1 MRVLH
6 LDTGLGW
13 RGGQQQGY
21 LLHRELLR
29 EGVDSRLLARG
40 ELLAR
45 CVRESVPAETLPGR
59 RPWDPRVL
67 ARLLRLTRPDRGP
80 GAAGAGPVVLHAHD
94 GHAEALGA
102 VVRALRPDTRLVC
115 HRRVSYPPGRGPL
128 SRWKR
133 SRADA
138 WIAVSAEVAQVLRA
152 AGVHGARIRVVHSA
166 LDAETFRAAAATG
179 NAVALR
185 ASLGIPEGVPVVG
198 FSAAF
203 SPQKGH
209 GVLVDAAPGV
219 LHDVPDAVFLLPGEG
234 ELLPSL
240 RARVQAIGLSGAFRF
255 PGFRRDV
262 AALTGLFTVG
272 VVPSVDGEGSS
283 ASLKEPMALGIPVV
297 ASSLAGNLEVV
308 GDAGLTFANRDVA
321 GLTAALVGLL
331 QDPARRADLGRRG
344 RRRVDAFTPSA
355 MAGGAL
361 AVYRELAG

>member
-1 MRVLH
+1 VRILH
-6 LDTGLGW
+6 LDTGLAW

-21 LLHRELLR
+21 LLHRELVGQ
-29 EGVDSRLLARG
+29 GVESRMLARG

-45 CVRESVPAETLPGR
+45 CLREGLPAETLPGR
-59 RPWDPRVL
+59 RPWDPRVM
-67 ARLLRLTRPDRGP
+67 ARVLRLTASARGP
-80 GAAGAGPVVLHAHD
+80 AGPGVATVVLHAHD
-94 GHAEALGA
+94 GHAEVLGA
-102 VVRALRPDTRLVC
+102 VVRALRPGARLVC

-152 AGVHGARIRVVHSA
+152 AGVAGERIRVVHSA
-166 LDAETFRAAAATG
+166 LDAEAFRTAAAA
-179 NAVALR
+179 ADRVALR
-185 ASLGIPEGVPVVG
+185 ASLGIGETAPIVG

-209 GVLVDAAPGV
+209 ALLVEAAPGV
-219 LHDVPDAVFLLPGEG
+219 LRKVPDAVFLLPGEG
-234 ELLPSL
+234 DLLAPL
-240 RARVQAIGLSGAFRF
+240 RARVDSLGLCGAFRF

-283 ASLKEPMALGIPVV
+283 ASIKEPMALGVPVV
-297 ASSLAGNLEVV
+297 VSDLAGNLEVV
-308 GDAGLTFANRDVA
+308 GDAGLTFANRDVG
-321 GLTAALVGLL
+321 GLTAALVSLL
-331 QDPARRADLGRRG
+331 QDPTLCAELGRRG
-344 RRRVDAFTPSA
+344 RRRADAFTPSA

-361 AVYRELAG
+361 AAYRELDG